1 MVILTFSDLNPA
13 LLILFSLTYV
23 ALNKHSRPKLT
34 LSVLAGPTLNETQA
48 LHIKIRYCS
57 TLFNAHPGEPTSTS
71 GTTFAGTHSAMM
83 AFYRTGSR
91 LRDMSPA
98 FLRPVT

>member
-34 LSVLAGPTLNETQA
+34 LSVLAGPTLNETRPTYKNTILQ
-48 LHIKIRYCS
+48 
-57 TLFNAHPGEPTSTS
+57 HP
-71 GTTFAGTHSAMM
+71 
-83 AFYRTGSR
+83 
-91 LRDMSPA
+91 L
-98 FLRPVT
+98 